1 MTRIAAAGAIVLAY
15 TLTLGAQRAPV
26 LLDVT
31 TVQVEPT
38 VVANPDKVKDDSAA
52 KVITDSLINA
62 LRTSN
67 LEVGES
73 AVRAHILLEE
83 FSAGSAAKRMLVG
96 FGSGRSTVAGRL
108 IFTDASG
115 KELANVR
122 IQVRGNLMFSGYQG
136 NDTQRRQATNAFD
149 EKLIEE
155 IAKLKP
161 PAAKGAPR
169 PSSASPSAPAS
180 PAAATPAASQ
190 PAVSTPA
197 PPATTTAPATATA
210 PAAAAAPAAVAAP
223 AQAPAP
229 PPPSPT
235 EAAQQANSDALRRAR
250 QYDAVGRRSD
260 AITWYERAL
269 ETLPESDPNRE
280 VVKKRLS
287 ELRGRP

>member
-1 MTRIAAAGAIVLAY
+1 MTRIAAAVAIVLAS
-15 TLTLGAQRAPV
+15 TLGVGAQKAPI

-38 VVANPDKVKDDSAA
+38 VVANPDKVKDESAA

-62 LRTSN
+62 LRSSN

-73 AVRAHILLEE
+73 SVRAHILLEE
-83 FSAGSAAKRMLVG
+83 FSAGSTAKRLLVG
-96 FGSGRSTVAGRL
+96 FGSGRSSVAGRL

-122 IQVRGNLMFSGYQG
+122 IHVRGNLAFSAYQG

-155 IAKLKP
+155 IARLKP
-161 PAAKGAPR
+161 RAAKAAPR
-169 PSSASPSAPAS
+169 PSSAASASPSAPAKP
-180 PAAATPAASQ
+180 PAPEPSAVMKPAPSQ
-190 PAVSTPA
+190 PAVPA
-197 PPATTTAPATATA
+197 PA
-210 PAAAAAPAAVAAP
+210 PAATASAPAVVAASP
-223 AQAPAP
+223 AAAPAP
-229 PPPSPT
+229 PPPSPI

-269 ETLPESDPNRE
+269 ETMPESDPNRE
-280 VVKKRLS
+280 AVTKRLS
-287 ELRGRP
+287 ELRGAR

>member
-1 MTRIAAAGAIVLAY
+1 MTRIAAAGAIVLAS
-15 TLTLGAQRAPV
+15 TLSLGAQRAPV
-26 LLDVT
+26 VLDVT

-38 VVANPDKVKDDSAA
+38 VVANPDKVKDESAA

-62 LRTSN
+62 LRSSN

-73 AVRAHILLEE
+73 SVRAHILLEE
-83 FSAGSAAKRMLVG
+83 FSAGSAAKRVLVG

-136 NDTQRRQATNAFD
+136 NDTQRRQASNAFD
-149 EKLIEE
+149 EKLVEE
-155 IAKLKP
+155 ITRLKP
-161 PAAKGAPR
+161 PAAKGPR
-169 PSSASPSAPAS
+169 PSSA
-180 PAAATPAASQ
+180 Q

-197 PPATTTAPATATA
+197 PAASAQA
-210 PAAAAAPAAVAAP
+210 PAAAAAPVAVAAP
-223 AQAPAP
+223 PTQAAPAP

-250 QYDAVGRRSD
+250 QYDAVGRRND
-260 AITWYERAL
+260 AIAWYERAL

-280 VVKKRLS
+280 AVTKRLS
-287 ELRGRP
+287 ELKGRP